1 MSAARSLLGSLID
14 YAGLFPPAQFGMRDA
29 VGNYA
34 AYLAGPHRA
43 MLGRFVVSLA
53 RLDEFDAALVSLPAA
68 PQADWQLSILAGQN
82 PTADA
87 ATIAAYHARQTRARI
102 VSIETKAGTTA
113 DIARLAAAFPPNLE
127 MWFELPPASPDL
139 PLLLEA
145 VRATG
150 RGAKIRTGGVTAAAF
165 PEPAEIARFLRECHR
180 HGVTMK
186 ATAGLHHPLRGE
198 YRLTYD
204 AGSPRARMF
213 GFLNVLLAAA
223 LIHSGGPD
231 ADAVALLDDS
241 DPTHFA
247 ANPDALSW
255 RNYRFNAAQLE
266 ASRRALCRSFGSCS
280 FTEPIEGLQELRW
293 I

>member
-14 YAGLFPPAQFGMRDA
+14 YAGLFPPAQLDMRDA
-29 VGNYA
+29 VRNYA
-34 AYLAGPHRA
+34 TYLASPHHA
-43 MLGRFVVSLA
+43 MLGRFVVPLA
-53 RLDEFDAALVSLPAA
+53 RLDEFDAALVSLPDA
-68 PQADWQLSILAGQN
+68 PQSDWQLSILAGQN
-82 PTADA
+82 LAAAA

-139 PLLLEA
+139 PLLLKA
-145 VRATG
+145 VCATG
-150 RGAKIRTGGVTAAAF
+150 RGAKLRTGSVTADAF

-204 AGSPRARMF
+204 AGSARARMF
-213 GFLNVLLAAA
+213 GFLNVVLAAA
-223 LIHSGGPD
+223 LIHAGGSD
-231 ADAVALLDDS
+231 ADAIAVLDDS
-241 DPTHFA
+241 DATHFTVA
-247 ANPDALSW
+247 PDAITW
-255 RNYRFNAAQLE
+255 RDHRFAAAQLD
-266 ASRRALCRSFGSCS
+266 ASRRTLCRSFGSCS